1 MTSLPAR
8 PDAAVDHARP
18 RAPEAAPGSAATAP
32 GTATDHASPAADV
45 ERWLA
50 ELALEPVD
58 RGERDG
64 VHSWDV
70 VLDGRRRRRLRVTLI
85 LAGDVG
91 LVAWAHYAPQLS
103 DSFRKSYRKLLRW
116 NDELPFA
123 KFALSED
130 ERIVLTIEMPP
141 GGLDRDRIG
150 DVLARLLTIADD
162 LLDESAAWLWPGG
175 HRPKDEP
182 LPETWP
188 LLDAYA
194 PAQPAA
200 DEDP

>member
-1 MTSLPAR
+1 VFS
-8 PDAAVDHARP
+8 D
-18 RAPEAAPGSAATAP
+18 P
-32 GTATDHASPAADV
+32 GTARDGTAADV
-45 ERWLA
+45 ERWLG

-85 LAGDVG
+85 LADDVG
-91 LVAWAHYAPQLS
+91 FVAWAHYAPQLS

-130 ERIVLTIEMPP
+130 ERIVLTIETPP

-162 LLDESAAWLWPGG
+162 LLDDSATWLWPGG

-188 LLDAYA
+188 LLGDYA
-194 PAQPAA
+194 PAEPARE
-200 DEDP
+200 EDP